1 ITLGD
6 VQDEAIQEHEPGSI
20 DRVVLDML
28 APWETIDTVATLLAP
43 GGVWLNYVA
52 TATQLSRI
60 HEAIRDDGRF
70 TAAEASETMVRGW
83 HLDGLAVR
91 PQHRMVGHTG
101 FLIMARRLALG
112 QEGLELRRRIKTF
125 QQEDMDIWTPT
136 DSEKWIPEQHGQREP
151 TTKRARKAVRQ
162 SKAQAERAR
171 VTINTVRSAEN
182 SQPDDENPA

>member
-1 ITLGD
+1 
-6 VQDEAIQEHEPGSI
+6 
-20 DRVVLDML
+20 DML
-28 APWETIDTVATLLAP
+28 APGEAVDTVAELLAP

-70 TAAEASETMVRGW
+70 TAAEASETLVRGW

-112 QEGLELRRRIKTF
+112 QEGLDLRRRIKTF
-125 QQEDMDIWTPT
+125 QQEDMDIWTPAET
-136 DSEKWIPEQHGQREP
+136 EQWVPDQHGQREP
-151 TTKRARKAVRQ
+151 TAKRARKAVRQ
-162 SKAQAERAR
+162 AKVQAERAQDA
-171 VTINTVRSAEN
+171 ISTVRSARNSQLDEEN
-182 SQPDDENPA
+182 SD